1 MGLYEAFQPMSLPAW
16 LISLPLV
23 SAVVSIAIPK
33 FGARVGFVLSGL
45 TPLFVFLLGSKIIT
59 RGTIEVQFGGWQ
71 APLGITLYADG
82 LSVVMLGITA
92 VVFGS
97 ITFYAHAYFKDHV
110 LTNRFW
116 PLWFFLWSALNA
128 LFLSADIFNLYV
140 TLELLG
146 LSAVAL
152 VAFTPSEDALSSAM
166 RYLLVSLTGSLM
178 YLMGVAFVYA
188 SSGTLSIKMLA
199 NIGPV
204 SESLVIAFALMAAGL
219 VMKSALFPMHF
230 WLPPAH
236 ANAPA
241 PVSAVL
247 SALVVKA
254 SFYILIRLWVVVF
267 QPFINP
273 NSIQFLGVMGGGAII
288 WGSLQALLAPRL
300 KLLVAYSTVAQIGYL
315 FLVFPLSTIPQVDQ
329 LVWYGGL
336 YFLLSHA
343 CAKSAIFLTAGT
355 VMSVYG
361 HDRIDD
367 LKGIVHRMPV
377 SMFAFGMAGI
387 SLIGLP
393 PSGGFIAKWIYLNAS
408 LSTGQWWWGLLIV
421 IGGLLSTAYIFRFL
435 SRAFKYTP
443 DVDDKRPPPRTM
455 EWTAFFLALC
465 AILLGIFSTG
475 MIHLLKAGEPF

>member
-1 MGLYEAFQPMSLPAW
+1 MNLNDLLQPVSILSW
-16 LISLPLV
+16 LVSLPLLA
-23 SAVVSIAIPK
+23 AVFSIVMPR
-33 FGARVGFVLSGL
+33 FGVR
-45 TPLFVFLLGSKIIT
+45 LGYMTAIIT
-59 RGTIEVQFGGWQ
+59 SVMIFCLGGEIVSHGAIEVQFGGWQ

-82 LSVVMLGITA
+82 LSAVLLAITA
-92 VVFGS
+92 IVFGS

-110 LTNRFW
+110 QAYSFW

-152 VAFTPSEDALSSAM
+152 VAFSQSEESLSAAM
-166 RYLLVSLTGSLM
+166 RYLLVSLTGSLI
-178 YLMGVAFVYA
+178 YLMGVAFIYA
-188 SSGTLSIKMLA
+188 TNGSLNLHMLAPTGTLSLSFVA
-199 NIGPV
+199 
-204 SESLVIAFALMAAGL
+204 AFALIVAGL
-219 VMKSALFPMHF
+219 AMKSALFPMHF

-254 SFYILIRLWVVVF
+254 SFYILVRLWVLVF
-267 QPFINP
+267 QPFINT
-273 NSIQFLGVMGGGAII
+273 SFTHFLGFLGGAAII
-288 WGSLQALLAPRL
+288 WGSLQALVALRL
-300 KLLVAYSTVAQIGYL
+300 KLLVAYSTVAQVGYL
-315 FLVFPLSTIPQVDQ
+315 FLVFPLSSMPQVDQ
-329 LVWYGGL
+329 MVWNGGL
-336 YFLLSHA
+336 YFILSHA

-355 VMSVYG
+355 VISVYG

-367 LKGIVHRMPV
+367 LQGIVHQLPV
-377 SMFAFGMAGI
+377 SMFAFAMAGV

-393 PSGGFIAKWIYLNAS
+393 PSSGFIAKWIYLNAS
-408 LSTGQWWWGLLIV
+408 LSKGQWWWSLLIV
-421 IGGLLSTAYIFRFL
+421 IGSLLSAAYIFRFF

-443 DVDDKRPPPRTM
+443 KVDENLPPSRIM

-465 AILLGIFSTG
+465 SILLGLFSPSV
-475 MIHLLKAGEPF
+475 IHFLQAGNTF